1 MLSGRKTA
9 TTRMKVL
16 TILFTLL
23 FLLWTSTEA
32 TAVTLSPGT
41 KAKLELSREIS
52 RTKILLD
59 EEFTVTYKVKP
70 EPIPAT
76 AVKQPDREI
85 YLVIDTSG
93 SMEFNLD
100 GNTIPKWSRQKR
112 RLDIAKEAA
121 FRFLEQTQR

>member
-41 KAKLELSREIS
+41 KANLNFQERSAEQKYFWMKNLQL
-52 RTKILLD
+52 
-59 EEFTVTYKVKP
+59 
-70 EPIPAT
+70 PI
-76 AVKQPDREI
+76 K
-85 YLVIDTSG
+85 
-93 SMEFNLD
+93 
-100 GNTIPKWSRQKR
+100 
-112 RLDIAKEAA
+112 
-121 FRFLEQTQR
+121 